1 MSNREI
7 RVSSIESLQDFQKI
21 CENFT
26 LVAGMGADDT
36 GDLLF
41 AVEWRPGKFAI
52 VVVEKAR
59 GDTDALMGDNVGECG
74 RVVVAVEMFQVKFR

>member
-1 MSNREI
+1 
-7 RVSSIESLQDFQKI
+7 
-21 CENFT
+21 
-26 LVAGMGADDT
+26 MGADDT

-41 AVEWRPGKFAI
+41 AVKGCPGEFAV

-59 GDTDALMGDNVGECG
+59 GDTDALMGCNVGECG